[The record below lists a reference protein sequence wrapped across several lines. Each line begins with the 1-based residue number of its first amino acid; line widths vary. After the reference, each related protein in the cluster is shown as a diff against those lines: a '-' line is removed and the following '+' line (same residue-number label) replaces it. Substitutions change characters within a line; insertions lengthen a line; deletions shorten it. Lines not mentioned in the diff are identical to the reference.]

1 MSATNEKLIRYA
13 GTAALVVVL
22 IYALAICYT
31 VITKDKQWD
40 FRTYYHAAKAHQ
52 ADLDPYQIE
61 NLNAVSNEEITLDY
75 VYPPV
80 TLYFFTPFLMFDFPT
95 AYYLFFALKLIA
107 LGLLIRIWW
116 RRFLP
121 EKTLAIVLLV
131 LVAFA
136 FRETI
141 IRDIYAGNISV
152 FEQLLIWSAV
162 PLFLDRKVAGYC
174 LLIGLAA
181 VFKFALVLLLLLPLI
196 DRNRKATLWVVGTGV
211 AVAGVGI
218 ASYYASPLLMEG
230 FLVNVSA
237 LDMGGHADQTSLA
250 VIKEMLVWL
259 SGATGGEFV
268 RLATAFHI
276 AFALF
281 LLAVTIRITRG
292 SNFRSNRL
300 AFLVLCFFL
309 YALVMPRLK
318 DYSYILL
325 IIPSFYVITTILK
338 SAIMR
343 LVAIFFVCVSFLPYQ
358 AFLTAFVLYVV
369 YLTQLKQLTASAP
382 QPVSPVGRE
391 PSAP

>member
-13 GTAALVVVL
+13 GTAALVIVL
-22 IYALAICYT
+22 IYACYT

-52 ADLDPYQIE
+52 AELDPYVIE
-61 NLNAVSNEEITLDY
+61 NLNAVSDEEITLDY

-80 TLYFFTPFLMFDFPT
+80 TLYFFAPFLMFDFPT

-107 LGLLIRIWW
+107 LVLLVRIWY

-121 EKTLAIVLLV
+121 EKTLAIILLV

-141 IRDIYAGNISV
+141 IRDIYAGNISI
-152 FEQLLIWSAV
+152 FEQLLIWAAA
-162 PLFLDRKVAGYC
+162 PLFLDRKIAGYC

-181 VFKFALVLLLLLPLI
+181 IFKFALVLLLLLPLI
-196 DRNRKATLWVVGTGV
+196 DRDRKATWWVVGTGV
-211 AVAGVGI
+211 TVAGVGI
-218 ASYYASPLLMEG
+218 VSYFASPLLMEG
-230 FLVNVSA
+230 FLANVST
-237 LDMGGHADQTSLA
+237 LDIGGHADQTSLA
-250 VIKEMLVWL
+250 VIKEILIWL

-281 LLAVTIRITRG
+281 LLAVTVRIARG
-292 SNFRSNRL
+292 SDFRSNRL
-300 AFLVLCFFL
+300 AFLVLCLFL
-309 YALVMPRLK
+309 YALIMPRLK

-325 IIPSFYVITTILK
+325 IIPSFYVVATMLK
-338 SAIMR
+338 SAVLR
-343 LVAIFFVCVSFLPYQ
+343 LAAIFFICVSFLPYQ
-358 AFLTAFVLYVV
+358 AFLTAFALYLV
-369 YLTQLKQLTASAP
+369 YLSQLKRVTASAS
-382 QPVSPVGRE
+382 QPVCSAKRE
-391 PSAP
+391 PSAS